1 MTEELARAMTDESM
15 DILRDICRF
24 ADEHDED
31 RVLAVRSIIRV
42 LYKRLD
48 SINENTLRLIYD
60 ESKE

>member
-15 DILRDICRF
+15 DILRSICKF
-24 ADEHDED
+24 ADEHGED

-48 SINENTLRLIYD
+48 SIDENTLGVICD